1 MSLNPFLDKEEVE
14 KIKKERDELLE
25 IISKYNLPDSEL
37 RFILKKIENITQ
49 KLLEKAKYSKK

>member
-25 IISKYNLPDSEL
+25 IISKYNLPESEL

>member
-25 IISKYNLPDSEL
+25 IIGKYNLPESEL